1 MNDTGERP
9 DGGGSPEEFD
19 EAAFEAAFEEAFG
32 AAAEPDRQFRQPV
45 DGGSAAEQAGAAQG
59 SAERDS
65 DGAAEPVADG
75 ADAVPVF
82 GADGVRKRSVVA
94 VVLTPITSAPALAG
108 LCAIAKIEADI
119 VPIKRGSLAVRV
131 LPQADEVDPEEF
143 LTGAP
148 AAAVDL
154 ARTLSRTAKAGVV
167 LLISRLGEG
176 DEGLTGTISGRNY
189 VNGEPSNEVSAG
201 LILANAD
208 DVLENLLLG
217 VITPDQAPGHL
228 KPGNLTRWQAGRL
241 FGRAQRKKK
250 P

>member
-1 MNDTGERP
+1 MNEGRP
-9 DGGGSPEEFD
+9 DGAGSPEEFD

-32 AAAEPDRQFRQPV
+32 ATAEPDRTFRRAADADGDSAEPTV
-45 DGGSAAEQAGAAQG
+45 DGGAAPG
-59 SAERDS
+59 
-65 DGAAEPVADG
+65 AEPLYA
-75 ADAVPVF
+75 P
-82 GADGVRKRSVVA
+82 DGVRKRSVVA

-108 LCAIAKIEADI
+108 LCAIAKIDADI
-119 VPIKRGSLAVRV
+119 VPVRRGSLAVRV
-131 LPQADEVDPEEF
+131 IPQSDQVDPEEF

-154 ARTLSRTAKAGVV
+154 AATLSRTAKAGVI

-176 DEGLTGTISGRNY
+176 DEGLTGTISGRSY
-189 VNGEPSNEVSAG
+189 VNGDPGEEVSAG

-217 VITPDQAPGHL
+217 VITPEEAPGHL
-228 KPGNLTRWQAGRL
+228 KPANLTRWQAGRL
-241 FGRAQRKKK
+241 FGRTQRKKK